1 MNYILSEAESKSEHF
16 DGGVILPYTTCPY
29 CNKRSYSAAD
39 LEVWT
44 CPYCNEK
51 VSKEE
56 NGKKELKEQGE

>member
-1 MNYILSEAESKSEHF
+1 M
-16 DGGVILPYTTCPY
+16 PYTTCPY